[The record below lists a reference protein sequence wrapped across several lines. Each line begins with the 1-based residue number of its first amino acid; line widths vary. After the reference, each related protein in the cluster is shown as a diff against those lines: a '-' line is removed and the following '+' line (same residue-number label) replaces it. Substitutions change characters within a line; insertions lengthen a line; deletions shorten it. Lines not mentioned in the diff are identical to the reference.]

1 MTPAFSK
8 KEQTTTKFM
17 LILPSGNG
25 LEITLYPETERQ
37 DIEFVERV
45 LEIAC
50 EERKKLKG
58 EK

>member
-8 KEQTTTKFM
+8 KEQITTKFM